1 MPFPAADLY
10 ERLVPY
16 RSNRSRLKVAT
27 HQDYEMAVLRLL
39 AGERGFVQLDPTD
52 VRDGMQR
59 EVTATNPDPGFFRN
73 FPDARVMVNR
83 FAAERVLRG
92 GPAAYAPPEPEP
104 ATPDDEDAEEEEPR
118 QLDVREPDPP
128 GRALHDPDPRGAG
141 ADVRAR
147 RCGRR
152 NRRGRPV
159 LLLRRLPAVEPQG
172 QLLSP
177 LRAAALGGAQVPGVR
192 QRSGRGLGVL
202 HRVRSSDGLRV
213 KRYRIAVI
221 AGDGIGPEVI
231 EAAIPVLERAAA
243 GGLGLDWERL
253 PYSADHYLA
262 TGETLPDAAF
272 AHLRD
277 DVDAIF
283 LGAIGDP
290 RVPGNEHARD
300 ILLGLRFR
308 LDLYINFRPVQLL
321 HPDLTPLRA
330 DRRIGGWADGGVVN
344 STIRQSANPPIDFV
358 IFRENTEGVYLG
370 RGRIS
375 GDEYIA
381 EEVNTA
387 KGVDRIIR
395 AAFEWA
401 KAHGKTRVTM
411 SDKSNAIPAHRIW
424 QERFKA
430 VAAEYPGI
438 QAEHRFVDA
447 LAMEMVREPE
457 RFQVIVTNNLYG
469 DILSDLG
476 AGLVGGLGLAASAN
490 LHPGRAGLFEP
501 VHGSAPPLKGK
512 GVANP
517 MAAILT
523 GALMFEQLGH
533 PDAARALERAVRGA
547 LAAGARTPDVGGS
560 TSTRAAAEAVT
571 RHLEGKTIP

>member
-1 MPFPAADLY
+1 MT
-10 ERLVPY
+10 
-16 RSNRSRLKVAT
+16 S
-27 HQDYEMAVLRLL
+27 H
-39 AGERGFVQLDPTD
+39 
-52 VRDGMQR
+52 
-59 EVTATNPDPGFFRN
+59 
-73 FPDARVMVNR
+73 
-83 FAAERVLRG
+83 
-92 GPAAYAPPEPEP
+92 
-104 ATPDDEDAEEEEPR
+104 
-118 QLDVREPDPP
+118 
-128 GRALHDPDPRGAG
+128 H
-141 ADVRAR
+141 
-147 RCGRR
+147 
-152 NRRGRPV
+152 
-159 LLLRRLPAVEPQG
+159 
-172 QLLSP
+172 
-177 LRAAALGGAQVPGVR
+177 
-192 QRSGRGLGVL
+192 
-202 HRVRSSDGLRV
+202 
-213 KRYRIAVI
+213 IAVI

-231 EAAIPVLERAAA
+231 EAAIPVLDRAAA
-243 GGLGLDWERL
+243 AHGFSLDWERL

-262 TGETLPDAAF
+262 TGETLPDKAF
-272 AHLRD
+272 THLRD

-283 LGAIGDP
+283 LGALGDP
-290 RVPGNEHARD
+290 RIPGNEHARD

-330 DRRIGGWADGGVVN
+330 GG
-344 STIRQSANPPIDFV
+344 RIDFV

-395 AAFEWA
+395 AAFAWA
-401 KAHGKTRVTM
+401 KDHGKTRVTM
-411 SDKSNAIPAHRIW
+411 SDKSNAVPAHRIW
-424 QERFKA
+424 QDRFKA
-430 VAAEYPGI
+430 VAADYPGI
-438 QAEHRFVDA
+438 QTEHRFVDA

-476 AGLVGGLGLAASAN
+476 AALVGGLGIAASAN

-533 PDAARALERAVRGA
+533 SEAARHVERAVRGA
-547 LAAGARTPDVGGS
+547 LADGARTPDLGG
-560 TSTRAAAEAVT
+560 TATTGAAAEAVT
-571 RHLEGKTIP
+571 RCLESEVSS

>member
-1 MPFPAADLY
+1 M
-10 ERLVPY
+10 
-16 RSNRSRLKVAT
+16 S
-27 HQDYEMAVLRLL
+27 
-39 AGERGFVQLDPTD
+39 
-52 VRDGMQR
+52 
-59 EVTATNPDPGFFRN
+59 
-73 FPDARVMVNR
+73 
-83 FAAERVLRG
+83 
-92 GPAAYAPPEPEP
+92 AP
-104 ATPDDEDAEEEEPR
+104 
-118 QLDVREPDPP
+118 
-128 GRALHDPDPRGAG
+128 
-141 ADVRAR
+141 
-147 RCGRR
+147 
-152 NRRGRPV
+152 
-159 LLLRRLPAVEPQG
+159 
-172 QLLSP
+172 
-177 LRAAALGGAQVPGVR
+177 
-192 QRSGRGLGVL
+192 
-202 HRVRSSDGLRV
+202 HRV
-213 KRYRIAVI
+213 AVI

-231 EAAIPVLERAAA
+231 DAAIPVIEQAAA
-243 GGLGLDWERL
+243 AHGVSIRWERL
-253 PYSADHYLA
+253 PYSADHYLK
-262 TGETLPDAAF
+262 TGETLPDPAF
-272 AHLRD
+272 NHLRD

-330 DRRIGGWADGGVVN
+330 VG
-344 STIRQSANPPIDFV
+344 PPIDFV

-375 GDEYIA
+375 GDEYVA

-401 KAHGKTRVTM
+401 RAHGKTRVTM
-411 SDKSNAIPAHRIW
+411 SDKSNAVPAHRIW

-430 VAAEYPGI
+430 IAAEHSEI
-438 QAEHRFVDA
+438 SAEHRFVDA
-447 LAMEMVREPE
+447 LALEMVRDPG

-490 LHPGRAGLFEP
+490 LHPGRPGLFEP
-501 VHGSAPPLKGK
+501 VHGSAPPLAGK

-523 GALMFEQLGH
+523 GALMLEQLGH
-533 PDAARALERAVRGA
+533 EDAARAIERAVQHA
-547 LAAGARTPDVGGS
+547 LAAGVRTQDLAGTTR
-560 TSTRAAAEAVT
+560 TSAAAAAV
-571 RHLEGKTIP
+571 LERL